1 MAEVP
6 KSDWKLFMA
15 KVPEWQER
23 YMDKLLKQYI
33 RLLKDESKDPSERF
47 WKLDERMKKDKKN
60 PGVQMELEKK
70 EVPYDIV
77 RLIRLKIIKPED
89 IEDFSDSLKD
99 YVDELMER
107 SYGQIM

>member
-1 MAEVP
+1 MAEVT

-33 RLLKDESKDPSERF
+33 RLLKDETKDPSERF

-60 PGVQMELEKK
+60 PGVQMELEKQ

-77 RLIRLKIIKPED
+77 RLLRLKIIKLED

-99 YVDELMER
+99 YVNELIER
-107 SYGQIM
+107 GYGQMS